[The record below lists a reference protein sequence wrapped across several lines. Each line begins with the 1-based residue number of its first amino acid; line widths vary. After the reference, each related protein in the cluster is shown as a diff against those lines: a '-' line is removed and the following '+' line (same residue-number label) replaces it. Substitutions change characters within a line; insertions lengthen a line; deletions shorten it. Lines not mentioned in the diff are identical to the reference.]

1 MGREPVLSAIKNA
14 KSSIEL
20 VMYGFTDTD
29 LMDALVNAKKHEK
42 NIQVLLEKFPY
53 KNDHENADAI
63 KTLQKANISL
73 KWPNPEF
80 KLTHQKTLI
89 IDHHNALVM
98 TFNFTKSTFKKERN
112 FALLVDDQGMV
123 DEIEKVFHADWDY
136 KNVTVNNSN
145 LVWSPNNSR
154 DKLLEF
160 IKQAKSDIKI
170 YAQSITDYK
179 TIGALANAAGK
190 GINVEIITSTK
201 PKGKSKKYEYLTR
214 AGVLIH
220 YNKHYY
226 IHAKVIITDHQAAM
240 LGSMN
245 LTDASIDDNRELS
258 VITHNKDT
266 IRALEKT
273 FAQDITN

>member
-112 FALLVDDQGMV
+112 FALLVDDQDMV

-201 PKGKSKKYEYLTR
+201 PKGKSKKHEYLTR